1 MTDLRKI
8 EAAAE
13 RLRGHATV
21 TPLLSSPF
29 LDELAGRQVLV
40 KAECLQKTGSFK
52 FRGGWSAVTAL
63 AAEQESR
70 GVIAVSSGNHAQGV
84 ALAAKILG
92 VPAVIVMPSDAPNV
106 KIENTRKLGAE
117 VVLYDRAAED
127 RVTVAERANGDR
139 GLTLIQPFDDE
150 EVIAGQ
156 GTVGLE
162 LVEQAAVFGINRA
175 EVLVCCGGGGLTS
188 GIALALEK
196 HAPAMIARTC
206 EPEGFDDVARSLASG
221 RIERNERMSGSL
233 CDAILTPSPGKLTFP
248 ILKRL
253 CGAGL
258 AVSEDEA
265 LHAMALAFEH
275 LKIILEPGGA
285 VSLAAAVFHGKDLNL
300 PTAIAVVT
308 GGNVDRDVFELALNR
323 FL

>member
-1 MTDLRKI
+1 
-8 EAAAE
+8 
-13 RLRGHATV
+13 
-21 TPLLSSPF
+21 
-29 LDELAGRQVLV
+29 
-40 KAECLQKTGSFK
+40 
-52 FRGGWSAVTAL
+52 
-63 AAEQESR
+63 
-70 GVIAVSSGNHAQGV
+70 
-84 ALAAKILG
+84 
-92 VPAVIVMPSDAPNV
+92 
-106 KIENTRKLGAE
+106 
-117 VVLYDRAAED
+117 
-127 RVTVAERANGDR
+127 
-139 GLTLIQPFDDE
+139 
-150 EVIAGQ
+150 
-156 GTVGLE
+156 
-162 LVEQAAVFGINRA
+162 VE
-175 EVLVCCGGGGLTS
+175 
-188 GIALALEK
+188 
-196 HAPAMIARTC
+196 
-206 EPEGFDDVARSLASG
+206 RSLASG